1 MTLILNPLHIPTT
14 LHSPVRILGENRE
27 KFIMKLRKQFILGEI
42 QKKKLKR
49 NPWKILG
56 RILTGNSGGI
66 SEEIP

>member
-42 QKKKLKR
+42 QKKTQEESLENPGKNSDGKLRR
-49 NPWKILG
+49 NQ
-56 RILTGNSGGI
+56 
-66 SEEIP
+66 